1 MGQGYSMTTLSAA
14 SASID
19 TPELADLVH
28 EKTLASAR
36 FMKSMRARHQNG
48 YVFVKAIMK
57 PYATFEVQEY
67 VKRITEERNN
77 LADIPNALGYQR
89 IVDVGSGG
97 FLVRQ
102 YIFNSVYDRM
112 STRPFLEDIEKKWM
126 VYQLLC
132 AVRDCHARNVYH
144 GDIKTENLLVT
155 SWNWVYLTD
164 FSSSFKPTN
173 LPEDNPADFSFYF
186 DTSARRTCYLAPERF
201 GTASG
206 SQNAQVEMNWSMDI
220 FSVGCVIAEIFLEGP
235 IFSLSQIF
243 KYRSGE
249 YSPEHTHLNKIDD
262 PEVREMILSMIQ
274 LDPEKR
280 YSAEQYLS
288 IYRSTIFPEYFY
300 SFLHQ
305 YMLDLTTSSSRAPV
319 ILELS
324 GQGEADDRIDRV
336 HYDFEKISYFLG
348 YKSSS
353 ATKPNINQGQQNTPD
368 TSRAKQKRAMYHES
382 NLEDGTLLFMNIVV
396 SSIRNTSKASARLK
410 ACELLVA
417 FATHL
422 SDEAKLDRVLPYI
435 VGLLQDKSDAVRV
448 ASLKAM
454 TSIFQMVQVVSPIN
468 AYIFPE
474 YIFPKLKDFIPNAK
488 REPSTLI
495 KATYASCLA
504 PLAEASSRVLDMVQA
519 IRADGRLPALSENEW
534 GPETSF
540 HGLYDVA
547 RMELIPHFE
556 EATKALIT
564 DPDASVRRAF
574 LGSVSRLCVFFGSSK
589 ASDIILSHLNTYLND
604 KDWILRCTFYDT
616 LVGVAAYVGS
626 ASLEKFILPIMIQS
640 LCDRENFVV
649 EKVFRS
655 LARMADLGL
664 LSRSTTWSL
673 VSIAVRFLIHPS
685 MWIRESVVQFIIAAS
700 KYASKAD
707 VYCIMLPMVQ
717 PFLKSPVAD
726 ISEVSVLEHL
736 KKPLAKSIVEAAVAW
751 ASKYNTSTF
760 WTAASRDGV
769 FTLPE
774 TDSPASSPLQ
784 ARRILTKIPPS
795 QRNTDDSAQLEMLR
809 RLGLTSE
816 DETKLLALREYIFRL
831 AHSRNEDEDTHK
843 IMLGGIIKLNELN
856 VRPQTVFFGMEEP
869 NKAAQE
875 TGIATPRSN
884 GGGPHT
890 LTDALLDAST
900 TIEDASYRRRSSLQ
914 PTSRETNLSQQAK
927 NMDTVKPPTPSKLT
941 TGPVS
946 TPAINVQTVAIEPG
960 LKDGS
965 SGYGSSPSELD
976 KASLRRA
983 STRAIRPR
991 GSAINLLG
999 RTDTA
1004 KATAA
1009 TATTS
1014 ENAFGKLDVTS
1025 RRSTERPLLAGSESE
1040 KPEYEVLLPT
1050 HSYAGAD
1057 PNVLRLLSHH
1067 FQETFSPDVHA
1078 FQGSMTAPIGS
1089 KEPIRKATDQNTV
1102 GASNA
1107 QETGPKYPE
1116 EAWRP
1121 SGHLLAMYT
1130 EHTAAINR
1138 VLPAPDHAFFV
1149 TASDDGTCRIWDSLR
1164 LEKNLTTRSRHV
1176 YRHSVKAKVKTLC
1189 FVEDTHT
1196 FVSAADDGSIHAV
1209 RINSKEEASGVK
1221 YERPAVVRQYQLP
1234 PPTKKGDSQEY
1245 ILWMSHHRTTVGP
1258 SQSLL
1263 LAATTHS
1270 RIIAIDLKSS
1280 SLRIS
1285 YELINPPHHGTPIT
1299 FTTDSKHQ
1307 WLLLGTSHGILDLW
1321 DLRFQLRLKSIGL
1334 PTSTRVDRLA
1344 IHTGIERG
1352 HSVLV
1357 SSGGEISLWDLES
1370 MSCKEVYRPSSTTAN
1385 TKPYTPWFPDDE
1397 PTDKILSR
1405 MAKSDRP
1412 DGPIP
1417 LSYLPITAM
1426 DLTSDFLHNSDKPN
1440 RPTRI
1445 PLLITGGADRTL
1457 RYWYLPSITQSSIIS
1472 GPALNTEDGTS
1483 ITQKIRYEETYPLSA
1498 SAGAQ
1503 IAVWTEHLPDAGTG
1517 AGVGAGPAGSP
1528 SGSSARTTP
1537 RSTPSGS
1544 SKRSATNSEREGL
1557 KAAAAEKA
1565 KPPRNVVIS
1574 GAQSRLLRTHVDAIT
1589 DCFVLRRPYGVVV
1602 SVDRMGGVYV
1612 FQ

>member
-1 MGQGYSMTTLSAA
+1 MTTLSAA

-19 TPELADLVH
+19 IPDLQLVH

-36 FMKSMRARHQNG
+36 FMKSVRARNQNG
-48 YVFVKAIMK
+48 YVFVKAVMK

-67 VKRITEERNN
+67 VKRIMEERNN

-89 IVDVGSGG
+89 IVEVGSGG

-102 YIFNSVYDRM
+102 YVFSSVYDRL
-112 STRPFLEDIEKKWM
+112 STRPFLEDIEKKWI

-132 AVRDCHARNVYH
+132 AMRDCHARNVYH

-155 SWNWVYLTD
+155 SWNWLYLTD

-201 GTASG
+201 GTAG
-206 SQNAQVEMNWSMDI
+206 GGQDLQIDMNWSMDI

-249 YSPEHTHLNKIDD
+249 YSPEHTHLNKIED
-262 PEVREMILSMIQ
+262 PEVREMIMSMIQ

-288 IYRSTIFPEYFY
+288 IYRATIFPEYFY

-305 YMLDLTTSSSRAPV
+305 YMLDLTRSSGRAPV
-319 ILELS
+319 SLEFS
-324 GQGEADDRIDRV
+324 SQGEADDKIDRV

-348 YKSSS
+348 YKTSGV
-353 ATKPNINQGQQNTPD
+353 TKTNSISGQQSTSNTPKLRRKHPID
-368 TSRAKQKRAMYHES
+368 HES
-382 NLEDGTLLFMNIVV
+382 NLQDGTLLFMNIVV
-396 SSIRNTSKASARLK
+396 SSMRNTSKASARLK

-417 FATHL
+417 FAAHL
-422 SDEAKLDRVLPYI
+422 SDEAKLDRVLPYV

-454 TSIFQMVQVVSPIN
+454 TSILQMVQVVSPIN

-474 YIFPKLKDFIPNAK
+474 YIFPKLKDFIPNSK
-488 REPSTLI
+488 RDPSALV

-589 ASDIILSHLNTYLND
+589 ANDIILSHLNTYLND
-604 KDWILRCTFYDT
+604 KDWILKCTFYDA

-640 LCDRENFVV
+640 LYDKENFVV

-664 LSRSTTWSL
+664 ESRSIIWSL
-673 VSIAVRFLIHPS
+673 INMAVRFLIHS
-685 MWIRESVVQFIIAAS
+685 SIWIRESAVQFIVAAA
-700 KYASKAD
+700 KFASKAD
-707 VYCIMLPMVQ
+707 VYCIILPMVQ
-717 PFLKSPVAD
+717 PFLKSPLAD
-726 ISEVSVLEHL
+726 LSEISMLEHL
-736 KKPLAKSIVEAAVAW
+736 KKPLPRSILEATIAW
-751 ASKYNTSTF
+751 ATKYNTSTF
-760 WTAASRDGV
+760 WASAGRDGV
-769 FTLPE
+769 FILPE
-774 TDSPASSPLQ
+774 ADSPASSPLQ
-784 ARRILTKIPPS
+784 IRRILTKIPPS
-795 QRNTDDSAQLEMLR
+795 QRNSDDSAQLEMLR
-809 RLGLTSE
+809 RLGLTAE
-816 DETKLLALREYIFRL
+816 DEMKLLALREYIFRL
-831 AHSRNEDEDTHK
+831 SQPRVDEDDSLRA
-843 IMLGGIIKLNELN
+843 MLGGIIKLNELN
-856 VRPQTVFFGMEEP
+856 VRPQTVFFDVEESS
-869 NKAAQE
+869 KAGDGRSMALPE
-875 TGIATPRSN
+875 SN
-884 GGGPHT
+884 GEPPHT

-900 TIEDASYRRRSSLQ
+900 NIENASDRRSSSMQ
-914 PTSRETNLSQQAK
+914 PASRERKDDQQA
-927 NMDTVKPPTPSKLT
+927 DPVGAQRRLTSPKPT
-941 TGPVS
+941 TS
-946 TPAINVQTVAIEPG
+946 TLKSPAINIQLDGAGGG
-960 LKDGS
+960 LRDGS
-965 SGYGSSPSELD
+965 SGYGSSPSDLD

-983 STRAIRPR
+983 SALAIRSR

-999 RTDTA
+999 RADTV
-1004 KATAA
+1004 KSMAA
-1009 TATTS
+1009 TSTTS
-1014 ENAFGKLDVTS
+1014 ENAFGKLDVTT
-1025 RRSTERPLLAGSESE
+1025 RRSTETALLSSSENE
-1040 KPEYEVLLPT
+1040 KSPRETSLPT
-1050 HSYAGAD
+1050 HSYVGAD

-1067 FQETFSPDVHA
+1067 YQETFAPDINA
-1078 FQGSMTAPIGS
+1078 FRGSMTTPIS
-1089 KEPIRKATDQNTV
+1089 NKEPIRKSTDPAIVATD
-1102 GASNA
+1102 NA
-1107 QETGPKYPE
+1107 QEAGPKYPGDV
-1116 EAWRP
+1116 WRP

-1164 LEKNLTTRSRHV
+1164 LEKNLTTRSRHT
-1176 YRHSVKAKVKTLC
+1176 YRHSAKAKVKALC

-1196 FVSAADDGSIHAV
+1196 FVSAADDGNIHAV
-1209 RINSKEEASGVK
+1209 RINSKDEASGVK
-1221 YERPAVVRQYQLP
+1221 YERPAIVRQYQLP
-1234 PPTKKGDSQEY
+1234 PPSTDGSSQEY
-1245 ILWMSHHRTTVGP
+1245 VVWMSHHRTTVGP
-1258 SQSLL
+1258 SQSIL
-1263 LAATTHS
+1263 LAATTHN
-1270 RIIAIDLKSS
+1270 RILAIDLKSS
-1280 SLRIS
+1280 SLRIL
-1285 YELINPPHHGTPIT
+1285 YELTNPSHHGTPTT
-1299 FTTDSKHQ
+1299 FTTDPKNQ

-1321 DLRFQLRLKSIGL
+1321 DLRFQLRLRSIGL
-1334 PTSTRVDRLA
+1334 PTSTRIDRLA
-1344 IHTGIERG
+1344 IHPGIDRG
-1352 HSVLV
+1352 HSVFV
-1357 SSGGEISLWDLES
+1357 SSNGEISIWDLETLT
-1370 MSCKEVYRPSSTTAN
+1370 CKSIYRPSTTLPN
-1385 TKPYTPWFPDDE
+1385 PKPYTPWLPDDE
-1397 PTDKILSR
+1397 PTDKVLSR
-1405 MAKSDRP
+1405 LAQTKPTDN
-1412 DGPIP
+1412 PIP
-1417 LSYLPITAM
+1417 ASYLPISAM
-1426 DLTSDFLHNSDKPN
+1426 TLTSDFQLNPDKPN
-1440 RPTRI
+1440 RPTRV

-1457 RYWYLPSITQSSIIS
+1457 RYWYTPAVGRSSIIS

-1483 ITQKIRYEETYPLSA
+1483 IGARIRYEETYPLSA

-1503 IAVWTEHLPDAGTG
+1503 IAVWTEHLSDTTGSGGGVDAGG
-1517 AGVGAGPAGSP
+1517 
-1528 SGSSARTTP
+1528 SARGTP
-1537 RSTPSGS
+1537 N
-1544 SKRSATNSEREGL
+1544 KRGE
-1557 KAAAAEKA
+1557 KEKA

-1574 GAQSRLLRTHVDAIT
+1574 GAQGRLLRTHVDGIT
-1589 DCFVLRRPYGVVV
+1589 DCVVLRRPYGVVV

>member
-1 MGQGYSMTTLSAA
+1 MTTLSAA

-19 TPELADLVH
+19 IPDLQLVH

-36 FMKSMRARHQNG
+36 FMKSVRARNQNG
-48 YVFVKAIMK
+48 YVFVKAVMK

-89 IVDVGSGG
+89 ILEVGSGG

-102 YIFNSVYDRM
+102 YVFNSVYDRM
-112 STRPFLEDIEKKWM
+112 STRPFLEDIEKKWI

-155 SWNWVYLTD
+155 SWNWLYLTD

-201 GTASG
+201 GNASG
-206 SQNAQVEMNWSMDI
+206 SQDMQIEMNWSMDI

-249 YSPEHTHLNKIDD
+249 YSPEHTHLNKIED
-262 PEVREMILSMIQ
+262 PEVRDMILSMIQ

-288 IYRSTIFPEYFY
+288 IYRVTVFPEYFY

-305 YMLDLTTSSSRAPV
+305 YMLDLTTSSGREPAS
-319 ILELS
+319 LELS
-324 GQGEADDRIDRV
+324 SQGEADDKIDRV

-348 YKSSS
+348 YRTSS
-353 ATKPNINQGQQNTPD
+353 ATKTESNHGQQSTSNT
-368 TSRAKQKRAMYHES
+368 SEARQKHATDHES
-382 NLEDGTLLFMNIVV
+382 YLPDGTLLFMNIVV

-417 FATHL
+417 FAAHL
-422 SDEAKLDRVLPYI
+422 SDETKLDRVLPYV

-454 TSIFQMVQVVSPIN
+454 TSILQMVQVVSPIN

-474 YIFPKLKDFIPNAK
+474 YIFPKLKEFIPNGK
-488 REPSTLI
+488 RDPSALV

-547 RMELIPHFE
+547 RMELVPHFE

-564 DPDASVRRAF
+564 DPEASVRRAF

-604 KDWILRCTFYDT
+604 KDWILKCTFYDA

-640 LCDRENFVV
+640 LYDKENFVV

-664 LSRSTTWSL
+664 ISSSITWLL
-673 VSIAVRFLIHPS
+673 VNIAVRFLMHS
-685 MWIRESVVQFIIAAS
+685 SLWIRESAVQFIVSAA

-707 VYCIMLPMVQ
+707 VHCIMLPLVQ
-717 PFLKSPVAD
+717 PFLKSPLPHLSE
-726 ISEVSVLEHL
+726 ISILEHL
-736 KKPLAKSIVEAAVAW
+736 KKPLTRSILEATTAW
-751 ASKYNTSTF
+751 ATKYNTSTF

-769 FTLPE
+769 FMLPE
-774 TDSPASSPLQ
+774 TDSPTSSPLQ
-784 ARRILTKIPPS
+784 TRRILTKIPPS
-795 QRNTDDSAQLEMLR
+795 QRNSDDSAQLDMLR
-809 RLGLTSE
+809 RLGLTAE
-816 DETKLLALREYIFRL
+816 DEMKLLALREYVFRL
-831 AHSRNEDEDTHK
+831 SHPRIDGDDTR
-843 IMLGGIIKLNELN
+843 IAMLGGIIKLNELN
-856 VRPQTVFFGMEEP
+856 VRPQTVFFDAEEI
-869 NKAAQE
+869 NKAGQE
-875 TGIATPRSN
+875 VIAPPKSN
-884 GGGPHT
+884 GDGPHT

-900 TIEDASYRRRSSLQ
+900 IIEGASNGRSSSLQ
-914 PTSRETNLSQQAK
+914 RIGRERKERQQGNTIDTSRRPISPNPTTSNLR
-927 NMDTVKPPTPSKLT
+927 
-941 TGPVS
+941 
-946 TPAINVQTVAIEPG
+946 TPAINIQMDGTDAGPR
-960 LKDGS
+960 DGS
-965 SGYGSSPSELD
+965 SGYDSSPSDLD

-983 STRAIRPR
+983 STLAMRPR

-999 RTDTA
+999 RADTA
-1004 KATAA
+1004 KTMAA
-1009 TATTS
+1009 TSTTS
-1014 ENAFGKLDVTS
+1014 ENAFGKLDVNT
-1025 RRSTERPLLAGSESE
+1025 RRSTETALLSTTENE
-1040 KPEYEVLLPT
+1040 KPHHEPSLPT
-1050 HSYAGAD
+1050 HSYTGAD

-1067 FQETFSPDVHA
+1067 YQETFAPDVNA
-1078 FQGSMTAPIGS
+1078 FRGSITTPIGN
-1089 KEPIRKATDQNTV
+1089 KDPIRKSTDPAMVATE
-1102 GASNA
+1102 NA
-1107 QETGPKYPE
+1107 QEVGPKYPG

-1121 SGHLLAMYT
+1121 NGHLLAMYT

-1164 LEKNLTTRSRHV
+1164 LEKNLTTRSRHA
-1176 YRHSVKAKVKTLC
+1176 YRHSAKAKVKALC

-1196 FVSAADDGSIHAV
+1196 FVAAADDGSIHAV
-1209 RINSKEEASGVK
+1209 RINSKDEASGVK
-1221 YERPAVVRQYQLP
+1221 YERPAVVRQYQIP
-1234 PPTKKGDSQEY
+1234 PPTKDEDGQEY
-1245 ILWMSHHRTTVGP
+1245 VVWMSHHRTTVGP
-1258 SQSLL
+1258 SQSIL
-1263 LAATTHS
+1263 LAATTHN
-1270 RIIAIDLKSS
+1270 RILAIDLKSS
-1280 SLRIS
+1280 SLRIL
-1285 YELINPPHHGTPIT
+1285 YELINPPHHGTPTT
-1299 FTTDSKHQ
+1299 FTTDPKNQ

-1321 DLRFQLRLKSIGL
+1321 DLRFQLRLRSIGL
-1334 PTSTRVDRLA
+1334 PISTRIDRLA
-1344 IHTGIERG
+1344 IHPGIERG
-1352 HSVLV
+1352 HSIFV
-1357 SSGGEISLWDLES
+1357 SSNGEISLWDLETLA
-1370 MSCKEVYRPSSTTAN
+1370 CKSIFRPSTTTPN
-1385 TKPYTPWFPDDE
+1385 PKPYTPWFPDDE
-1397 PTDKILSR
+1397 PTDKVLSR
-1405 MAKSDRP
+1405 MANTSHP
-1412 DGPIP
+1412 DGPIIAP
-1417 LSYLPITAM
+1417 YLSISAM
-1426 DLTSDFLHNSDKPN
+1426 TLTSDFQLNPDKPN
-1440 RPTRI
+1440 RPARI

-1457 RYWYLPSITQSSIIS
+1457 RYWYTPAIARSSIIS

-1483 ITQKIRYEETYPLSA
+1483 PAGRIRYEETYPLSA

-1503 IAVWTEHLPDAGTG
+1503 IAVWTEHLPDSMGSDAG
-1517 AGVGAGPAGSP
+1517 AG
-1528 SGSSARTTP
+1528 GSSAR
-1537 RSTPSGS
+1537 STPS
-1544 SKRSATNSEREGL
+1544 KRGAAGNERE
-1557 KAAAAEKA
+1557 KEKA
-1565 KPPRNVVIS
+1565 KPARNTVIS
-1574 GAQSRLLRTHVDAIT
+1574 EAQGRLLRTHVDGIT
-1589 DCFVLRRPYGVVV
+1589 DCVVLRRPYGVVV

>member
-1 MGQGYSMTTLSAA
+1 MTTLSAA

-19 TPELADLVH
+19 TPELVDLVH

-36 FMKSMRARHQNG
+36 FMKSVRARSQNG
-48 YVFVKAIMK
+48 YVFVKAVMK
-57 PYATFEVQEY
+57 PYASFEVQNY

-89 IVDVGSGG
+89 IIEVGSGG

-102 YIFNSVYDRM
+102 YVFNSVYDRM

-155 SWNWVYLTD
+155 SWNWLYLTD

-206 SQNAQVEMNWSMDI
+206 SQDVQVEMNWSMDI

-249 YSPEHTHLNKIDD
+249 YSPEHTHLNKIED
-262 PEVREMILSMIQ
+262 PEIREMILSMIQ

-288 IYRSTIFPEYFY
+288 IYKATIFPEYFY

-319 ILELS
+319 SLDLS
-324 GQGEADDRIDRV
+324 SQGEADDKIDRV
-336 HYDFEKISYFLG
+336 HYDFDKISYFLG
-348 YKSSS
+348 YKQSS
-353 ATKPNINQGQQNTPD
+353 AGKTKNDSRQQSTPNTP
-368 TSRAKQKRAMYHES
+368 RAKQKHVAEHES
-382 NLEDGTLLFMNIVV
+382 NLQDGTLLFMNIVV
-396 SSIRNTSKASARLK
+396 SSVRNTSKASARLK

-417 FATHL
+417 FAAHL
-422 SDEAKLDRVLPYI
+422 SDEAKLDRVLPYV
-435 VGLLQDKSDAVRV
+435 VGLLEDRSDTVRV

-454 TSIFQMVQVVSPIN
+454 TSILEMVQVVSPIN

-488 REPSTLI
+488 REPSALV

-504 PLAEASSRVLDMVQA
+504 PLAEASSRILDMVQA
-519 IRADGRLPALSENEW
+519 IRADGRLPALSDNEW

-604 KDWILRCTFYDT
+604 KDWILKCTFYDA

-640 LCDRENFVV
+640 LYDKENFVV

-664 LSRSTTWSL
+664 LSRSITWSL

-685 MWIRESVVQFIIAAS
+685 MWIRESAVQFIVAAA

-707 VYCIMLPMVQ
+707 VYCIMLPMAQ
-717 PFLKSPVAD
+717 PFLKSPLAD
-726 ISEVSVLEHL
+726 LSEISMLEHL
-736 KKPLAKSIVEAAVAW
+736 RKPLGRSILDATIAW

-769 FTLPE
+769 FILPE
-774 TDSPASSPLQ
+774 PASPASSPLQ
-784 ARRILTKIPPS
+784 TRRILTKIPPS
-795 QRNTDDSAQLEMLR
+795 HRNADDSAQLEILR

-816 DETKLLALREYIFRL
+816 DESKLLALREYIFRL
-831 AHSRNEDEDTHK
+831 AHTRLEDDDAQK
-843 IMLGGIIKLNELN
+843 VMLGGIIKLNELN
-856 VRPQTVFFGMEEP
+856 VRPQTVFFDVEQSGKAGEDRGMVSP
-869 NKAAQE
+869 Q
-875 TGIATPRSN
+875 RN
-884 GGGPHT
+884 GDRPHT

-900 TIEDASYRRRSSLQ
+900 TIEEASSRRSSSLQ
-914 PTSRETNLSQQAK
+914 PTSRERKESQQARST
-927 NMDTVKPPTPSKLT
+927 DTPRRTSSPKAT
-941 TGPVS
+941 TIAVQTQPVS
-946 TPAINVQTVAIEPG
+946 VRTERIGTG
-960 LKDGS
+960 LRDGS
-965 SGYGSSPSELD
+965 SGYGSSPSDID
-976 KASLRRA
+976 KASLRHA
-983 STRAIRPR
+983 SALAVRPR

-999 RTDTA
+999 RADTA
-1004 KATAA
+1004 KTSAA
-1009 TATTS
+1009 TSTTS
-1014 ENAFGKLDVTS
+1014 ENAFGKLDVNT
-1025 RRSTERPLLAGSESE
+1025 RRSTETALIPNAEHE
-1040 KPEYEVLLPT
+1040 KRHYEPSLPT

-1067 FQETFSPDVHA
+1067 FQETLTPDVNI
-1078 FQGSMTAPIGS
+1078 FRGSMTTPVGK
-1089 KEPIRKATDQNTV
+1089 KEPIRKSTDQAAAA
-1102 GASNA
+1102 ASNG
-1107 QETGPKYPE
+1107 QEVGPNYPE
-1116 EAWRP
+1116 ESWRP

-1138 VLPAPDHAFFV
+1138 VVPAPDHVFFV

-1164 LEKNLTTRSRHV
+1164 LEKNLTTRSRHA
-1176 YRHSVKAKVKTLC
+1176 YRHSAKTKVKALC

-1196 FVSAADDGSIHAV
+1196 FVSAGDDGSIHAV
-1209 RINSKEEASGVK
+1209 RITSKDEASGVK
-1221 YERPAVVRQYQLP
+1221 YERPTVVRQYELP
-1234 PPTKKGDSQEY
+1234 PPTKEGDRQEY
-1245 ILWMSHHRTTVGP
+1245 VVWMSHHRTTVGP
-1258 SQSLL
+1258 SQSIL

-1270 RIIAIDLKSS
+1270 RILAIDLKSS
-1280 SLRIS
+1280 SLRIL
-1285 YELINPPHHGTPIT
+1285 YELANPLHHGTPTT
-1299 FTTDSKHQ
+1299 FTTDSRNQ

-1321 DLRFQLRLKSIGL
+1321 DLRFQLRLRSIGL
-1334 PTSTRVDRLA
+1334 PISARIDRLA
-1344 IHTGIERG
+1344 IHDGVEKG
-1352 HSVLV
+1352 HSVFV

-1370 MSCKEVYRPSSTTAN
+1370 MSCKEVYRPSTTSPN
-1385 TKPYTPWFPDDE
+1385 TKPYTPWLPDEE
-1397 PTDKILSR
+1397 PTDKVLAR
-1405 MAKSDRP
+1405 MAKSDQP
-1412 DGPIP
+1412 DDPTTA
-1417 LSYLPITAM
+1417 SYLPITAM
-1426 DLTSDFLHNSDKPN
+1426 HLTLDFLHNADKPN

-1445 PLLITGGADRTL
+1445 ALLISGGTDRTL
-1457 RYWYLPSITQSSIIS
+1457 RSWYTPDISKSMIIS
-1472 GPALNTEDGTS
+1472 GPALNTEDGTD
-1483 ITQKIRYEETYPLSA
+1483 IGKKVRYEETYPLSA

-1503 IAVWTEHLPDAGTG
+1503 IAVWIEHLPDSAGSI
-1517 AGVGAGPAGSP
+1517 ASP
-1528 SGSSARTTP
+1528 SGSARPTP
-1537 RSTPSGS
+1537 RSTPS
-1544 SKRSATNSEREGL
+1544 KRSAATEREGQRS
-1557 KAAAAEKA
+1557 AEKA
-1565 KPPRNVVIS
+1565 KPPRNTVIS
-1574 GAQSRLLRTHVDAIT
+1574 GAQSRLLRTHVDGIT
-1589 DCFVLRRPYGVVV
+1589 DCIVLRRPYGVVV
-1602 SVDRMGGVYV
+1602 SVDRMGAVYV

>member
-36 FMKSMRARHQNG
+36 FMKSVRARNQNG
-48 YVFVKAIMK
+48 YVFVKAVMK
-57 PYATFEVQEY
+57 PYATFNVQQY
-67 VKRITEERNN
+67 VERITKERNN

-89 IVDVGSGG
+89 IVEVGSGG

-102 YIFNSVYDRM
+102 YVFNSVYDRM

-155 SWNWVYLTD
+155 SWNWLYLTD

-206 SQNAQVEMNWSMDI
+206 SQDIQIEMNWSMDI

-249 YSPEHTHLNKIDD
+249 YSPEHTHLNKIED
-262 PEVREMILSMIQ
+262 PGVREMILSMIQ

-288 IYRSTIFPEYFY
+288 IYRATIFPEYFY
-300 SFLHQ
+300 GFLHQ
-305 YMLDLTTSSSRAPV
+305 YMLDLTTSSNRAPV
-319 ILELS
+319 SLELS
-324 GQGEADDRIDRV
+324 SQGEADDKVDRV

-348 YKSSS
+348 YKPSTT
-353 ATKPNINQGQQNTPD
+353 TKTKISHAQQITPS
-368 TSRAKQKRAMYHES
+368 TPKAKQKHWTDHEA
-382 NLEDGTLLFMNIVV
+382 NLQDGTLLFMNIVV

-410 ACELLVA
+410 GCELLVA
-417 FATHL
+417 FAAHL
-422 SDEAKLDRVLPYI
+422 SDEAKLDRVLPYV
-435 VGLLQDKSDAVRV
+435 VGLLQDRSDAVRV

-454 TSIFQMVQVVSPIN
+454 TSILQMVQVVSPIN

-474 YIFPKLKDFIPNAK
+474 YIFPKLKDFIPNGK
-488 REPSTLI
+488 REPSALV

-604 KDWILRCTFYDT
+604 KDWILKCTFYDA

-640 LCDRENFVV
+640 LYDKENFVV

-664 LSRSTTWSL
+664 LSRSIKWSL
-673 VSIAVRFLIHPS
+673 VNIAVRFLIHSS
-685 MWIRESVVQFIIAAS
+685 MWIRESAVQFIVATA

-707 VYCIMLPMVQ
+707 VYCIMLPMIQ
-717 PFLKSPVAD
+717 PFLKSPLAD
-726 ISEVSVLEHL
+726 LSEISMLEHL
-736 KKPLAKSIVEAAVAW
+736 KKPLARSILEATIAW
-751 ASKYNTSTF
+751 ATKYNTSTF

-769 FTLPE
+769 FILPE

-784 ARRILTKIPPS
+784 TRRILTKIPPS

-809 RLGLTSE
+809 RLGLIAE
-816 DETKLLALREYIFRL
+816 DEMKLLALREYIFRL
-831 AHSRNEDEDTHK
+831 SHPRFDEHDTRRD
-843 IMLGGIIKLNELN
+843 MLGGIIKLNELN
-856 VRPQTVFFGMEEP
+856 IRPQTVFFDFEEP
-869 NKAAQE
+869 NKAGHE
-875 TGIATPRSN
+875 TGIGSPESN
-884 GGGPHT
+884 RDRPHT

-900 TIEDASYRRRSSLQ
+900 TIEDASFRRSSSLK
-914 PTSRETNLSQQAK
+914 PTSRERKESQQGGNVSTLRRANSPK
-927 NMDTVKPPTPSKLT
+927 PTVSTLR
-941 TGPVS
+941 
-946 TPAINVQTVAIEPG
+946 TPAIGIQTDGTGPG
-960 LKDGS
+960 LRDAS
-965 SGYGSSPSELD
+965 SEYGSSPSDLD

-983 STRAIRPR
+983 STLAIRPR

-999 RTDTA
+999 RADTA
-1004 KATAA
+1004 KTTAA
-1009 TATTS
+1009 TSTTS
-1014 ENAFGKLDVTS
+1014 ENAFGKLDINI
-1025 RRSTERPLLAGSESE
+1025 RRSTETALLAGPENE
-1040 KPEYEVLLPT
+1040 KPQYEPLLPT
-1050 HSYAGAD
+1050 HSYVGAD
-1057 PNVLRLLSHH
+1057 LNVLRLLSHH
-1067 FQETFSPDVHA
+1067 YQETFAPNFNA
-1078 FQGSMTAPIGS
+1078 FRGSMTVLIGN
-1089 KEPIRKATDQNTV
+1089 KEPIRKSTDSATVATD
-1102 GASNA
+1102 NA
-1107 QETGPKYPE
+1107 QEAGPRYPG

-1130 EHTAAINR
+1130 EHTAAIIR

-1164 LEKNLTTRSRHV
+1164 LEKNLTTRSRHA
-1176 YRHSVKAKVKTLC
+1176 YRHSTKAKVKALC
-1189 FVEDTHT
+1189 FVEDTHS

-1221 YERPAVVRQYQLP
+1221 YERPAVLRQYQLP
-1234 PPTKKGDSQEY
+1234 PPLKDGDNQEY
-1245 ILWMSHHRTTVGP
+1245 VVWLSHHHTTVGP
-1258 SQSLL
+1258 SQSIL
-1263 LAATTHS
+1263 LAATTHN
-1270 RIIAIDLKSS
+1270 RILAIDLKSS
-1280 SLRIS
+1280 SLRIL
-1285 YELINPPHHGTPIT
+1285 YELINPPHHGTPTT
-1299 FTTDSKHQ
+1299 FTTDPKNQ

-1321 DLRFQLRLKSIGL
+1321 DLRFQLRLRSIGL
-1334 PTSTRVDRLA
+1334 PTSTRIDRLA
-1344 IHTGIERG
+1344 IHAGIERG
-1352 HSVLV
+1352 HSVFV

-1370 MSCKEVYRPSSTTAN
+1370 MTCKSVYRPATTPPN
-1385 TKPYTPWFPDDE
+1385 PKPYTPW
-1397 PTDKILSR
+1397 
-1405 MAKSDRP
+1405 
-1412 DGPIP
+1412 
-1417 LSYLPITAM
+1417 
-1426 DLTSDFLHNSDKPN
+1426 
-1440 RPTRI
+1440 
-1445 PLLITGGADRTL
+1445 
-1457 RYWYLPSITQSSIIS
+1457 
-1472 GPALNTEDGTS
+1472 
-1483 ITQKIRYEETYPLSA
+1483 
-1498 SAGAQ
+1498 
-1503 IAVWTEHLPDAGTG
+1503 
-1517 AGVGAGPAGSP
+1517 SP
-1528 SGSSARTTP
+1528 SQPCTSPPTSN
-1537 RSTPSGS
+1537 STP
-1544 SKRSATNSEREGL
+1544 TNPT
-1557 KAAAAEKA
+1557 A
-1565 KPPRNVVIS
+1565 PRAS
-1574 GAQSRLLRTHVDAIT
+1574 PS
-1589 DCFVLRRPYGVVV
+1589 
-1602 SVDRMGGVYV
+1602 
-1612 FQ
+1612 